1 MKKIILNSLLIV
13 ATVFIVS
20 SCKKDYTCT
29 CAVQG
34 VAVQGASTTIKNSTK
49 KNAQS
54 ACDEYGDTHVSVN
67 GEMFQ
72 LVQVAA
78 MSMWM
83 KMGMFLSKMFLVVS
97 ISINPLYI

>member
-67 GEMFQ
+67 G
-72 LVQVAA
+72 
-78 MSMWM
+78 
-83 KMGMFLSKMFLVVS
+83 GNVS
-97 ISINPLYI
+97 IGSGGSNVNVDENGNVSIQNVSCSID